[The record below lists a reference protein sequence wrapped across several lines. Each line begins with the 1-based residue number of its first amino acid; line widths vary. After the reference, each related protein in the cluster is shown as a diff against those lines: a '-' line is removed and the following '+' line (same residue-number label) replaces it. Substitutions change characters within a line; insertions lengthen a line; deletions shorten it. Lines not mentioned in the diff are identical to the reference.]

1 MRGLNFALQGPIER
15 GVGLRIL
22 VADDEMDVCLLIAAV
37 LRRQGHLVTT
47 VGDGAQALRAAV
59 SDPPDVVV
67 ADVMMP
73 GLNGYKLTQALARDP
88 QTRHIPVVVVT
99 ARAGGVDR
107 DFAFTSGARA
117 FLRKPFSN
125 RVLAEQ
131 VSSVACR

>member
-1 MRGLNFALQGPIER
+1 M
-15 GVGLRIL
+15 L

-47 VGDGAQALRAAV
+47 AGDGVQALRAAI
-59 SDPPDVVV
+59 SDPPDVIV

-73 GLNGYKLTQALARDP
+73 HMDGYKLTQALARDP
-88 QTRHIPVVVVT
+88 QTRDVPVVVVT

-107 DFAFTSGARA
+107 DFAFTSGAKA

-125 RVLAEQ
+125 KVLAEQ
-131 VSSVACR
+131 VSNVACGR